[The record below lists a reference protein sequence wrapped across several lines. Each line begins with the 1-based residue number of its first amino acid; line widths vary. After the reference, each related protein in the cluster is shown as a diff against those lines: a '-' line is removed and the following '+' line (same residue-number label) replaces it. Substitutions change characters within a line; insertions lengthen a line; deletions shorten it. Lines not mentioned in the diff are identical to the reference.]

1 MLKHWGKSQKYI
13 LFKENGIMKADD
25 VASPEL
31 RAIAEQVQ
39 AEGLPEATPLDDKAE
54 SEELTQEQVTTALAL
69 LDLCE
74 EEIRIHEKLGKPEA
88 SQEDDKWWQIRNTIR
103 SKLQEV
109 VLLGMLDIKEF
120 QERLVNY
127 GAFPDPEH
135 NYKYYCMPNGR
146 FACWSCG
153 SVIMSKSVAHTVR
166 DGLFPCSGVVKCDI
180 RRYLFAP
187 NATKNPPQPACPCLR
202 SLPTMIQCCA
212 NSSMHQGKTPD
223 ETGSRKRARPLF
235 K

>member
-1 MLKHWGKSQKYI
+1 
-13 LFKENGIMKADD
+13 MKTDD

-39 AEGLPEATPLDDKAE
+39 AKGLPEATPLDDKAE

-88 SQEDDKWWQIRNTIR
+88 SQEDDKWWQIRSTIR

-109 VLLGMLDIKEF
+109 VLLGMLDIREF

-166 DGLFPCSGVVKCDI
+166 DGLFPCSGGGEVRHSEVPFCPQCDKEPPSTGMPVLEKSPYDDPVLRKLI
-180 RRYLFAP
+180 
-187 NATKNPPQPACPCLR
+187 NA
-202 SLPTMIQCCA
+202 
-212 NSSMHQGKTPD
+212 
-223 ETGSRKRARPLF
+223 SR
-235 K
+235 